1 VSSSNDVAEFE
12 NPQVGQLPAVDG
24 ILIVERVRVA
34 GRPIAQLQSVIGDA
48 RMRALANA
56 AGELK
61 DRLSGRTVWQVN
73 STASGGGVAELLRS
87 LLSYLPDLGADSPWL
102 VIKGDPRFFEITKRL
117 HNRIH
122 GHPAGGEL
130 DEQDAAHYEAVCQA
144 NAQEIDSHIRPGDV
158 LVLHD
163 PQTAGMIR
171 HLAARDVTIVW
182 RCHIGSPEPSAVAE
196 AAWDF
201 LRPHIMGANALVF
214 TRPQYRPDFIP
225 HGKTWVIRPSIDPF
239 AAKNVELDRAAVEA
253 ILVEAGV
260 FGGDGSAQIVAEE
273 RPTPQTRAVVQIS
286 RWDRLKDMRG
296 VMLAFADHVPDGYLI
311 LAGPQTA
318 GVSDDPEGAEVYAEC
333 AATWTRLPAPVRRRV
348 MLASLPMED
357 FERNARIVNALQRYA
372 TVVTQKS
379 LAEGF
384 GLTVAEALWKSRP
397 VVGSAVGGI
406 VDQIAPGSG
415 VLVDPHDPL
424 AFGQAVRGL
433 LENPDMATEMGQT
446 AHRQVYENFLPDVH
460 LMHWIELLA
469 SLVR

>member
-1 VSSSNDVAEFE
+1 
-12 NPQVGQLPAVDG
+12 
-24 ILIVERVRVA
+24 
-34 GRPIAQLQSVIGDA
+34 
-48 RMRALANA
+48 
-56 AGELK
+56 
-61 DRLSGRTVWQVN
+61 
-73 STASGGGVAELLRS
+73 
-87 LLSYLPDLGADSPWL
+87 
-102 VIKGDPRFFEITKRL
+102 
-117 HNRIH
+117 
-122 GHPAGGEL
+122 
-130 DEQDAAHYEAVCQA
+130 
-144 NAQEIDSHIRPGDV
+144 
-158 LVLHD
+158 
-163 PQTAGMIR
+163 
-171 HLAARDVTIVW
+171 
-182 RCHIGSPEPSAVAE
+182 
-196 AAWDF
+196 
-201 LRPHIMGANALVF
+201 
-214 TRPQYRPDFIP
+214 
-225 HGKTWVIRPSIDPF
+225 
-239 AAKNVELDRAAVEA
+239 
-253 ILVEAGV
+253 
-260 FGGDGSAQIVAEE
+260 
-273 RPTPQTRAVVQIS
+273 VQIS

-296 VMLAFADHVPDGYLI
+296 VMLAFADLVPDGYLI

-333 AATWTRLPAPVRRRV
+333 AATWTRLPAPARRRV

-372 TVVTQKS
+372 AVVTQKS